1 MQKKEKHIESSKW
14 IVLGS
19 MVITLAFFLGQLCIF
34 SINRENSVL
43 SNIQTVTYNK
53 QENLLNFSS
62 QIEYVDSQEIK
73 CKYDDV
79 NYTICVE
86 DNVKTI
92 YASMH
97 SSYLRDEIIHYIVED
112 NQIKELSIDDGQF
125 DSTRKF
131 IGLLFI
137 EAVIIFAVTF
147 FIYLTI
153 KIKSMPKLGD

>member
-62 QIEYVDSQEIK
+62 QIQLLNITENRLFLLLPEPV
-73 CKYDDV
+73 
-79 NYTICVE
+79 
-86 DNVKTI
+86 
-92 YASMH
+92 
-97 SSYLRDEIIHYIVED
+97 LLPFR
-112 NQIKELSIDDGQF
+112 LSF
-125 DSTRKF
+125 
-131 IGLLFI
+131 L
-137 EAVIIFAVTF
+137 
-147 FIYLTI
+147 
-153 KIKSMPKLGD
+153 